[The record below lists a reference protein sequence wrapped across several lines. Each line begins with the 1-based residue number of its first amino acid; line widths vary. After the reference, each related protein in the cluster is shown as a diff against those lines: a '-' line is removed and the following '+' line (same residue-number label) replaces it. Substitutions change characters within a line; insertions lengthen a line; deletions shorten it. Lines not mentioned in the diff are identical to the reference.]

1 MNKILTISH
10 IQKNFKN
17 LSVIK
22 DISFDLKS
30 GEILSIVGTSGCG
43 KSTLLNII
51 SSLET
56 QTSGTYTYQKKK
68 PTIGYMLQSDSLFP
82 WLTIYENAC
91 LGLKIQN
98 KKNDILINKLLKNC
112 HLENFKD
119 KYPNELSG
127 GMKQRVALIRTL
139 AIEPDILLLDEP
151 FSALDYQTKLTM
163 EEDLYKMIKEKNIAT
178 ILVTHDIAEA
188 IAISDRVLVLSKR
201 PCTIKKEY
209 DIILEKK
216 TTPIQNRQDKNFLNY
231 HTLIWK
237 DLDNHG

>member
-1 MNKILTISH
+1 M
-10 IQKNFKN
+10 
-17 LSVIK
+17 
-22 DISFDLKS
+22 
-30 GEILSIVGTSGCG
+30 
-43 KSTLLNII
+43 
-51 SSLET
+51 
-56 QTSGTYTYQKKK
+56 KK
-68 PTIGYMLQSDSLFP
+68 
-82 WLTIYENAC
+82 C
-91 LGLKIQN
+91 LHCI
-98 KKNDILINKLLKNC
+98 
-112 HLENFKD
+112 
-119 KYPNELSG
+119 
-127 GMKQRVALIRTL
+127 QRVALIRTL